1 LLTFKK
7 KLHLSFFE
15 VIQMQE
21 LYAGVDIHKENYV
34 GCIVDTQA
42 RIVRETHFPPTK
54 EGIQSFICGMGPA
67 ENNK

>member
-1 LLTFKK
+1 
-7 KLHLSFFE
+7 
-15 VIQMQE
+15 MQE